1 MGLFSNKEVLQ
12 SEPGVLYAI
21 TNGDVIRIEQ
31 VKDEV
36 FAEKMIGDGLAFVSK
51 DGEVVSPCDGVITA
65 IFQTNHAIGITTND
79 GTEILIHIGIDT
91 VKEGGNG
98 FKGFV
103 KNGERVRRGQK
114 LIIFD
119 KHKLEAKGYDLT
131 IPMIITNMNE
141 ISIKVIANGAVTK
154 GTEVMQFNKIT
165 QEV

>member
-1 MGLFSNKEVLQ
+1 MGLFSKKEILQ

-21 TNGDVIRIEQ
+21 TSGRVIKIEQ

-36 FAEKMIGDGLAFVSK
+36 FAQKMMGDGLAFVSE
-51 DGEVVSPCDGVITA
+51 DGEVVSPCDGIITA
-65 IFQTNHAIGITTND
+65 IFQTNHAIGITTDD

-103 KNGERVRRGQK
+103 KNGERVTRGQK

-119 KHKLEAKGYDLT
+119 KQKLEAKGYDLT
-131 IPMIITNMNE
+131 IPMIITNMDE
-141 ISIKVIANGAVTK
+141 ITIKIIADGAITK
-154 GTEVMQFNKIT
+154 GTKVMQFKKIT